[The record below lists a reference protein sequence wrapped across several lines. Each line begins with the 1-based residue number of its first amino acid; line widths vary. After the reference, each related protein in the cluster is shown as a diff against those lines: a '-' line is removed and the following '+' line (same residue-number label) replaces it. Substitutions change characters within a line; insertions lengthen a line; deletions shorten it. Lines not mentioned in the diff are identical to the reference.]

1 MKMYGV
7 FGVCFGIF
15 AALLFW
21 QISVIDTKVQN
32 RLLQNHLAN
41 QNKAIKEQALQKEE
55 IESYNAQSKHI
66 EQEFLSAYYTSH
78 NLQQIKEYESY
89 GDAADSTTAA
99 LKQLQEVEYALEVF
113 YASSP

>member
-15 AALLFW
+15 AVLLFW
-21 QISVIDTKVQN
+21 HISVIDTKVQN

-55 IESYNAQSKHI
+55 IDNAQSKHI

-78 NLQQIKEYESY
+78 NPQQTKEYESY

-99 LKQLQEVEYALEVF
+99 LKQLQEVEYALQVF

>member
-15 AALLFW
+15 AVLLFW
-21 QISVIDTKVQN
+21 HISVIDTKWKKSV
-32 RLLQNHLAN
+32 
-41 QNKAIKEQALQKEE
+41 
-55 IESYNAQSKHI
+55 
-66 EQEFLSAYYTSH
+66 LSAFYTSH
-78 NLQQIKEYESY
+78 NPQQTKEYESY

-99 LKQLQEVEYALEVF
+99 LKQLQEVEYALQVF